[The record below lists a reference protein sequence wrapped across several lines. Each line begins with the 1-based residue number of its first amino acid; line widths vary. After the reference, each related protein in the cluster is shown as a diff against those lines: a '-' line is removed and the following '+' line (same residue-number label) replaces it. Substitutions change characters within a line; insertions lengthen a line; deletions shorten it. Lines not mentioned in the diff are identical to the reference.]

1 MLEKVIPAL
10 KWLRN
15 YKRKDFNS
23 DLSAGLVV
31 AIMLIPQ
38 GMAYAMLA
46 GLPPVIGL
54 YASTFPLIIYALFGT
69 SRQLAVG
76 PVAMVSLLVLS
87 GVSPLAQPGSTE
99 YISYVLALA
108 FLIGLI
114 QIVMGLF
121 RLGFLINFLSHSVI
135 SGFTSAAAIVIG
147 LSQLKQ
153 LLGIKLGSSENVFIL
168 LREAISKI
176 GQTNLVTFAI
186 GLGSILLL
194 VFFKKKLPRFPAQL
208 VVVVLGTLITYFLQ
222 LENYGVKIVGKV
234 PKGIPTFSLPSFSF
248 EALGTL
254 LTVALTITF
263 VGFMESIAI
272 AKSIATKE
280 KYKIDANQEFIGLG
294 LANLTASV
302 FSGYP
307 VTGGFSRTA
316 VNYQAGARTG
326 LASLITALII
336 ILTLLFFT
344 SLFYYLPQAVLAAI
358 IMVAVYG
365 LIDVEEAKH
374 LFRVKKID
382 GWTLVL
388 TFILTLTLGIE
399 TGILLGAAFSLLVFI
414 WRSAYPHMA
423 ELGYSENDQ
432 VFLNTK
438 RFPDV
443 KTYPHTLIFRVDAS
457 LYFVNMNFLEEQ
469 LRKKIAEK
477 PDLKNVIMD
486 FSGVN
491 AMDTVA
497 IDNLDEIIRDF
508 HESGI
513 EFYIAGM
520 KGPLRDLVK
529 KADWNKKFGER
540 INYHS
545 VKEALKE
552 VSV

>member
-423 ELGYSENDQ
+423 ELGYSEKDQ